1 MADLLLTFG
10 FCWMI
15 VAALLGLA
23 LGGGHI
29 RHREA
34 LAAAARAGDLAGYN
48 TRVDGFGARGTAHAH
63 AFLWSVVCI
72 LVALVLNR
80 LPFGQWALNSLPLT
94 MMGATVIWTGGAVIR
109 STPIMAVADIV
120 FFLLLFVVAGGLFAA
135 SFHFGA

>member
-1 MADLLLTFG
+1 
-10 FCWMI
+10 MI

-94 MMGATVIWTGGAVIR
+94 MMGATVIR